1 MFFSSALSALQKH
14 QEEEDD
20 EEEDVF
26 QHAREVV
33 AAKTYSMETAVRY
46 VYGQGFGMDVSVLTD
61 EEKEAIER
69 ARYCRKQLLR
79 LKARRAAQEAGE
91 ADNSQILQQE
101 EVEEWLANIELR
113 LRQQSHKLGIS
124 PAELPIWIAPHMRRD
139 LKIGNIASAAKAAAA
154 AIRLKLS
161 GNEMTP
167 NGSPSTGA
175 TPNATPRNDEKAAA
189 IAALTDL
196 MDELEELSLSSRENL
211 KDKSPQPHG
220 PKRTVRF
227 QTPGTSP
234 FQTPR
239 SERGKVNSPVTD
251 PGGLILFHRANR
263 LKKTT
268 SEESKVQQPHPSK
281 AQSIH
286 VQQPT
291 EPRRPL
297 KTKVSALASSEVT
310 RPSSCPGRSSVV
322 NGPSEPQQPAVKSK
336 SSSKSYVSRR
346 RGSDNSPLAQLYPT

>member
-1 MFFSSALSALQKH
+1 
-14 QEEEDD
+14 
-20 EEEDVF
+20 
-26 QHAREVV
+26 
-33 AAKTYSMETAVRY
+33 METAVRY
-46 VYGQGFGMDVSVLTD
+46 VYGQGFGMDVSVLTE

-154 AIRLKLS
+154 AIRRVLCTYCNSWWILFDEILNPKTGNYDHFISFHNIWPPVLVYCLLLWIRLKLS

-167 NGSPSTGA
+167 DGSPSIGA

-196 MDELEELSLSSRENL
+196 MEELEELS
-211 KDKSPQPHG
+211 
-220 PKRTVRF
+220 VRI
-227 QTPGTSP
+227 
-234 FQTPR
+234 
-239 SERGKVNSPVTD
+239 VY
-251 PGGLILFHRANR
+251 
-263 LKKTT
+263 
-268 SEESKVQQPHPSK
+268 
-281 AQSIH
+281 SITYMI
-286 VQQPT
+286 V
-291 EPRRPL
+291 
-297 KTKVSALASSEVT
+297 
-310 RPSSCPGRSSVV
+310 CY
-322 NGPSEPQQPAVKSK
+322 
-336 SSSKSYVSRR
+336 YVSFC
-346 RGSDNSPLAQLYPT
+346 LLI